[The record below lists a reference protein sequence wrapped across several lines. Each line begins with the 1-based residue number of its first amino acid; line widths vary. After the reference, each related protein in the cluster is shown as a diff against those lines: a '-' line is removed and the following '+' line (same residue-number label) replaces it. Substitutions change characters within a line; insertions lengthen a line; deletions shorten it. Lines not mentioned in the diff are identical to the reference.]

1 MFVFI
6 NPKLTINND
15 ILNRFEPKF
24 GKQKRSL
31 YQKVQAM
38 PILFFSENTSNLK

>member
-38 PILFFSENTSNLK
+38 PIFVFFRKQLKS